1 MRQSA
6 YKRTETEFL
15 FDLKHT
21 HNFDEISIEKSS
33 QLPLYLESKFTV
45 QRNTCQFTSLVF
57 REVR

>member
-21 HNFDEISIEKSS
+21 HNFDEISIEKVLSILLICIQNS
-33 QLPLYLESKFTV
+33 LYNEIHVSLLPWFSGK
-45 QRNTCQFTSLVF
+45 
-57 REVR
+57 